1 MAHFAEG
8 VTAKVGHVVRELQA
22 VASLRSL
29 HAHPESKRIF
39 TSLAYLVT
47 RESHPTGRT
56 VHVQQC
62 GCGGASHQERHPGAL
77 RFVVKGQVELV
88 ALVPETGPFSQAA
101 QVTAATNPLSPPTQ
115 ERGLGGR
122 SPRKAGG
129 GGGGGGG
136 GGDGGGA
143 GDGGDVGGGGKGQKG
158 PVTVVF
164 SKLSTGS
171 VVGDVAAFAPLRSEG
186 AEGGATVLVRSLG
199 EVELLTLKKADVHS
213 ILPQPL
219 LSALTTLA
227 EQRADWQRRQLA
239 THVPTV
245 HANPQPPH
253 SQSRSRPSSPGQSA
267 IDGSGTQ
274 QPAASSR
281 WAPPPAA
288 GELSPPPLPPPP
300 PPAAARRPPPV
311 HGLVRIDDQPSRSS
325 LLNPGLA
332 FIDLGQAY
340 LGRPTYRSFAARRA
354 APAPDATIAGAR
366 RAAPPRPAPQL
377 IAADSATHP
386 PGSFLAAAAIIANKA
401 AHPRASEHARARAR
415 AALDAAAAAAGCG
428 HAGGAAG
435 HFNLRGPTLAWTSSS
450 PPREEY
456 PEGGTCAA
464 SAASAGATATVTT
477 AAAAAT
483 APNHF
488 YYLPHQR
495 SSARLPLRVHACCRS
510 HSEATL
516 HSSRHRKG
524 LHGSA
529 PTTPATPATSAA
541 AGFAAATFSSVP
553 ACRSVPVHVPSVLR
567 EQGAEEEESGP
578 SPPPSCPTPT
588 SRPGTASPLSPTLDV
603 GQQPGQFCVQPP
615 ARAAPALPPGFA
627 LAAAAPAAAAP
638 AAAAPAAAAPVTA
651 APVTAAL
658 AAPHYRSAP
667 SPPSWRVVPAYTHPG
682 YFATVGAAAGVAKG
696 AAATFDAATSDGSAL
711 VAFDAARA
719 VVAGCRAGGVLSTS
733 STTYAVAAAS
743 AAATSAA
750 TDSAAA
756 SPPPAA
762 AVVTQPMGDE
772 LTTAVLMNVDNAEE
786 SGPAGLAGG
795 GGGGG
800 GGGCG
805 GGCGG
810 GGGGD
815 GGGGDGGSG
824 DGVGGSPSFDFA
836 SARPST
842 RSPQSALSTPPTAR
856 AAVAAVPLLLVAGL
870 PPSSARASLCYLFA
884 SRRLEF
890 RRAFLALGANGRPT
904 GEAYVQLLSAKHARW
919 LVGEHRANGGGHMQL
934 GMRSAPQIRVR
945 RPPSPSTSP
954 HCNLFAFCKPCAPS
968 PHPLRLTCTCTCACH
983 VCSLSTPQVPAP
995 SLCSLTRTTLASFR
1009 TPPLL
1014 PERR

>member
-1 MAHFAEG
+1 M
-8 VTAKVGHVVRELQA
+8 
-22 VASLRSL
+22 
-29 HAHPESKRIF
+29 
-39 TSLAYLVT
+39 
-47 RESHPTGRT
+47 
-56 VHVQQC
+56 
-62 GCGGASHQERHPGAL
+62 
-77 RFVVKGQVELV
+77 
-88 ALVPETGPFSQAA
+88 
-101 QVTAATNPLSPPTQ
+101 
-115 ERGLGGR
+115 
-122 SPRKAGG
+122 
-129 GGGGGGG
+129 
-136 GGDGGGA
+136 
-143 GDGGDVGGGGKGQKG
+143 
-158 PVTVVF
+158 
-164 SKLSTGS
+164 
-171 VVGDVAAFAPLRSEG
+171 
-186 AEGGATVLVRSLG
+186 
-199 EVELLTLKKADVHS
+199 
-213 ILPQPL
+213 
-219 LSALTTLA
+219 
-227 EQRADWQRRQLA
+227 
-239 THVPTV
+239 
-245 HANPQPPH
+245 
-253 SQSRSRPSSPGQSA
+253 
-267 IDGSGTQ
+267 
-274 QPAASSR
+274 
-281 WAPPPAA
+281 
-288 GELSPPPLPPPP
+288 
-300 PPAAARRPPPV
+300 

-354 APAPDATIAGAR
+354 APAPDATIASAR

-464 SAASAGATATVTT
+464 SAASAGATATVT
-477 AAAAAT
+477 AAAAAAA

-627 LAAAAPAAAAP
+627 SAAAAPAAAAP
-638 AAAAPAAAAPVTA
+638 AAAAPAAA

-815 GGGGDGGSG
+815 GGGGDGGGG
-824 DGVGGSPSFDFA
+824 DGVGGSPSLDFA

-870 PPSSARASLCYLFA
+870 P
-884 SRRLEF
+884 
-890 RRAFLALGANGRPT
+890 GR
-904 GEAYVQLLSAKHARW
+904 
-919 LVGEHRANGGGHMQL
+919 
-934 GMRSAPQIRVR
+934 RSATC
-945 RPPSPSTSP
+945 SPLGGSSSG
-954 HCNLFAFCKPCAPS
+954 APS
-968 PHPLRLTCTCTCACH
+968 WR
-983 VCSLSTPQVPAP
+983 
-995 SLCSLTRTTLASFR
+995 
-1009 TPPLL
+1009 
-1014 PERR
+1014 